1 MIVAMVAAIFT
12 TLLLNL
18 TRRRTMS
25 DSIMTMRVNTQC
37 AVVLQLSSSS
47 TGQAVTITVLI

>member
-1 MIVAMVAAIFT
+1 MVAAIFT

-47 TGQAVTITVLI
+47 TGQAVTMTTVLI

>member
-1 MIVAMVAAIFT
+1 MVAAIFT

-18 TRRRTMS
+18 RRRTMS

-47 TGQAVTITVLI
+47 TGQAVTMTTVLI